1 MAVLEVRNLSH
12 CYGAKTQMQVF
23 AVKNVSLRVEA
34 GELLGVIGHT
44 GSGKSTLIQH
54 FNGLLTPTS
63 GEVLLDG
70 ENIFKDKATTHAAR
84 FRVGMCFQYPEY
96 QLFEETVYKD
106 ISFGPRNMKLSD
118 DEIDRRVRKAAQFVG
133 LPDALLEKSPF
144 DLSGGEKRRAAIAGV
159 MAMEPEILVLDEPT
173 AGLDPRGRDTILRLV
188 EHYRTETGSTVILVS
203 HSMEDIARMATKA
216 LVMNRGEAAL
226 YGTVDEVFSQG
237 DKLVSMGL
245 DVPAVTRI
253 FLSLHDRGVP
263 VRMLLRSLRPVA
275 FILLFTAVLNL
286 FYTKT
291 GSVLFQWKFLIL
303 TDKGLYTAVF
313 MAVRILSLVSVSALL
328 TYTTTPTALTDG
340 IEKLLSPL
348 KLIKV
353 PVHSLAMMMTLA
365 LRFIPTLIE
374 EIDRI
379 MSAQKARGA
388 DLETGGFIQRAKALL
403 PVLIPLFVS
412 AFRRAYELAFA
423 MECRCYRGG
432 EGRTR
437 MKQMKLGVRDAVT
450 AVCFVLLIAGVVL
463 LGRFF
468 PAVI

>member
-1 MAVLEVRNLSH
+1 MIRDI
-12 CYGAKTQMQVF
+12 T
-23 AVKNVSLRVEA
+23 
-34 GELLGVIGHT
+34 IG
-44 GSGKSTLIQH
+44 
-54 FNGLLTPTS
+54 
-63 GEVLLDG
+63 
-70 ENIFKDKATTHAAR
+70 
-84 FRVGMCFQYPEY
+84 QY
-96 QLFEETVYKD
+96 
-106 ISFGPRNMKLSD
+106 
-118 DEIDRRVRKAAQFVG
+118 
-133 LPDALLEKSPF
+133 
-144 DLSGGEKRRAAIAGV
+144 LSGTSFMHK
-159 MAMEPEILVLDEPT
+159 LDARVKIVCT
-173 AGLDPRGRDTILRLV
+173 FAYIITIFLCKNFWSLGLMV
-188 EHYRTETGSTVILVS
+188 
-203 HSMEDIARMATKA
+203 AF
-216 LVMNRGEAAL
+216 AAL
-226 YGTVDEVFSQG
+226 MT
-237 DKLVSMGL
+237 L
-245 DVPAVTRI
+245 
-253 FLSLHDRGVP
+253 LSRVP

-291 GSVLFQWKFLIL
+291 GSVLFQWKFVIL